1 MVIIMS
7 TYSTFTVR
15 SAPQA
20 ASRTFPN
27 PPGRLAEYFSQIG
40 AFSADLAKV
49 SLVLACIYWKPIIVF
64 RR

>member
-15 SAPQA
+15 PAPQA

-27 PPGRLAEYFSQIG
+27 PPGRLAEDFSQIG
-40 AFSADLAKV
+40 GFSSDLAKV
-49 SLVLACIYWKPIIVF
+49 SLAHYSPFIILVAY
-64 RR
+64 RL

>member
-40 AFSADLAKV
+40 VFLSDLAKV
-49 SLVLACIYWKPIIVF
+49 SLALACIYWKPIIGF

>member
-1 MVIIMS
+1 MS
-7 TYSTFTVR
+7 TYSTFSMRPV
-15 SAPQA
+15 PQA

-40 AFSADLAKV
+40 AFSSDLAKV

>member
-1 MVIIMS
+1 MS
-7 TYSTFTVR
+7 TYSTFTMRPVL
-15 SAPQA
+15 QA

-40 AFSADLAKV
+40 VFSSDLAKV
-49 SLVLACIYWKPIIVF
+49 SLGLAGIYGKPIIGC